1 MYDMGKLSKFLLRLK
16 KTKKVVRITI
26 VGDGAVGKTTL
37 VQVMLQKTNHRTE
50 KSLSRESIKEKKI
63 TRTPFMEIETWTYRD
78 LILQCYDLAGQR
90 IEGSHPLDILKHQ
103 VLQSI
108 DIFIFVFSV
117 DRYES
122 FENLNNWMQLMDLDQ
137 KSKNGKTGFILIGNK
152 IDLERNV
159 SDGLIQSIIGKN
171 KYFQSYI
178 ETCSLDGRGIDSLLD
193 EIATMG
199 KKLLN

>member
-1 MYDMGKLSKFLLRLK
+1 MGKLSNFLLRLK
-16 KTKKVVRITI
+16 KTKHVVRMTI

-37 VQVMLQKTNHRTE
+37 VQAVLQKTNHRTE
-50 KSLSRESIKEKKI
+50 KSLSKETIEKKKI

-78 LILQCYDLAGQR
+78 LVFQCYDLAGQR
-90 IEGSHPLDILKHQ
+90 IEGTHPLDILKHQ

-108 DIFIFVFSV
+108 DIYIFVFSI

-137 KSKNGKTGFILIGNK
+137 KSKNEKTGFVLVGNK
-152 IDLERNV
+152 IDLERNI
-159 SDGLIQSIIGKN
+159 SEELIQSLIGN
-171 KYFQSYI
+171 DKYFQSYI
-178 ETCSLDGRGIDSLLD
+178 ETCSLDGRGVDSLLD
-193 EIATMG
+193 EIANMG